1 MYPHIQLERNPW
13 LSVVVYYVANKSQWE
28 KNVISLIILEN
39 YSDIMIKLICQNLSQ
54 SSQQYFQYIW
64 TGMLFYI
71 KVIHIIYK
79 WFFYF
84 KEISGNLSKYLKSL
98 YIPNQKSESTF

>member
-1 MYPHIQLERNPW
+1 MVIYEDTEHQPLITSHMHTQTHMHTEIHLNMYTQMYPHIQLERNPW

-54 SSQQYFQYIW
+54 SSQQYFQYI
-64 TGMLFYI
+64 
-71 KVIHIIYK
+71 
-79 WFFYF
+79 
-84 KEISGNLSKYLKSL
+84 
-98 YIPNQKSESTF
+98 